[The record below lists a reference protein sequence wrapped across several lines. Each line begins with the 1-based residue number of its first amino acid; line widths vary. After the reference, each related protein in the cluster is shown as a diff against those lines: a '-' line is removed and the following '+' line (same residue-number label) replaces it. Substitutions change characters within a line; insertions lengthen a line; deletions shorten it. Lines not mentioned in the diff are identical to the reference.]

1 MLSKMKYWIGALM
14 LSALVFTACDDEEG
28 EAPALTIEALTA
40 TGIDIET
47 GEETTVDL
55 NAATSPSDVPPN
67 STFTVTFSKSLD
79 ATTLSGSAF
88 ALANEAGESIS
99 LTANATGSEATVTI
113 NEDMTQGL
121 IYTLTIDGTIAAE
134 DGGALTSSTRTFT
147 VAGRAPADVPQE
159 DNLVVYVDFE
169 GEVREAFGKNILNS
183 EVTFGEDRFG
193 NFNGAADFNGV
204 DNYIGIE
211 YSADMSN
218 ASTTVSYWM
227 RLPEQAE
234 FEAHFGT
241 TAEGTITQ
249 FVTFGIGG
257 NNGTYHEWNRFT
269 CCDLGFDIDILKY
282 VTNHENS
289 GSASELAADFSEM
302 KNEGN
307 PNDIKVVEADNVDWL
322 RESVGNWV
330 HVVTSWDAG
339 GRRKAFYI
347 NGVPLTVFEFV
358 AGDEY
363 ALDAAT
369 IDVDG
374 INLDP
379 ANNPNLYLGTAVP
392 FWATIE
398 GDGVVPFRGG
408 REYGFK
414 GQMDDFR
421 MFSVALTDAE
431 VLELYNAERP

>member
-14 LSALVFTACDDEEG
+14 LSALVFTACDDEDNG
-28 EAPALTIEALTA
+28 ETPALTIEALTA
-40 TGIDIET
+40 TGTDLET

-55 NAATSPSDVPPN
+55 NAATSASDVPPN
-67 STFTVTFSKSLD
+67 STFTITFNKAVD
-79 ATTLSGSAF
+79 ASTVSASSFTLTAGDESTTL
-88 ALANEAGESIS
+88 
-99 LTANATGSEATVTI
+99 TAAAAGSEVTATVD
-113 NEDMTQGL
+113 EEMTQGL
-121 IYTLTIDGTIAAE
+121 VYTLTIEGTIAAE
-134 DGGALTSSTRTFT
+134 DGGALTSTTRTFT

-159 DNLVVYVDFE
+159 DNLVVFVDFE
-169 GEVREAFGKNILNS
+169 GEVREAFGNNILNS

-269 CCDLGFDIDILKY
+269 CCELGYDIDVLKY
-282 VTNHENS
+282 VTLHQNS

-330 HVVTSWDAG
+330 HVVTSWDASA
-339 GRRKAFYI
+339 RRKAFYI

-363 ALDAAT
+363 ALDGAI
-369 IDVDG
+369 IDVAG
-374 INLDP
+374 IDLDP
-379 ANNPNLYLGTAVP
+379 ANNANLYLGTAVP
-392 FWATIE
+392 FWANIE

-408 REYGFK
+408 REFGFK

-431 VLELYNAERP
+431 VQELYNAERP

>member
-1 MLSKMKYWIGALM
+1 MLIKMKYWIGALM
-14 LSALVFTACDDEEG
+14 LSALVFTACDDDEG

-40 TGIDIET
+40 TGTDITT
-47 GEETTVDL
+47 GEEITVDL
-55 NAATSPSDVPPN
+55 NAATSASDVPPN
-67 STFTVTFSKSLD
+67 STFTITFNKDVD
-79 ATTLSGSAF
+79 ASTVSGSSF
-88 ALANEAGESIS
+88 TLIS
-99 LTANATGSEATVTI
+99 GDLSTSLSASASGSEVTATVD
-113 NEDMTQGL
+113 EDMTQGL
-121 IYTLTIDGTIAAE
+121 VYELTIDGTITAE
-134 DGGALTSSTRTFT
+134 DGGALTSTTRTFT
-147 VAGRAPADVPQE
+147 VAGRAPAEVPQE

-169 GEVREAFGKNILNS
+169 GEVREAFGHTILNS

-193 NFNGAADFNGV
+193 SFNGAADFNGV

-227 RLPEQAE
+227 RLPEQSV

-269 CCDLGFDIDILKY
+269 CCDLGYDIDVLKY
-282 VTNHENS
+282 VTNHLNS

-330 HVVTSWDAG
+330 HVVTSWDASA
-339 GRRKAFYI
+339 RRKAFYI

-363 ALDAAT
+363 ALDDAI
-369 IDVDG
+369 IDVEG

-379 ANNPNLYLGTAVP
+379 ANNPNLYLGTGVP
-392 FWATIE
+392 FWANIE

-431 VLELYNAERP
+431 VQELYNAERP

>member
-1 MLSKMKYWIGALM
+1 MINKMKYWTTALLLGALVIT
-14 LSALVFTACDDEEG
+14 SCGDDEG
-28 EAPALTIEALTA
+28 SEAPALSVETLTA
-40 TGIDIET
+40 TGTDIT
-47 GEETTVDL
+47 SGEETSKDL
-55 NAATSPSDVPPN
+55 NAVSSATDVPPDA
-67 STFTVTFSKSLD
+67 TFLVTFNKAVDASTVSESSFSLTSAD
-79 ATTLSGSAF
+79 QNIPLTATTSGSDV
-88 ALANEAGESIS
+88 
-99 LTANATGSEATVTI
+99 TVSTT
-113 NEDMTQGL
+113 EDMSQGL
-121 IYTLTIDGTIAAE
+121 VYTLTIAGTITAE
-134 DGGALTSSTRTFT
+134 DGGVLPSTTRTFT
-147 VAGRAPADVPQE
+147 VAGRAPANVPQE
-159 DNLVVYVDFE
+159 DNLVVFVDFE
-169 GEVREAFGKNILNS
+169 GEVREAFGNNILNA

-227 RLPEQAE
+227 RLPETAE
-234 FEAHFGT
+234 FDAHFGNT
-241 TAEGTITQ
+241 TDGTVTQ

-269 CCDLGFDIDILKY
+269 CCDLGYDIDVLKY
-282 VTNHENS
+282 VTTHVNS
-289 GSASELAADFSEM
+289 GSATDLAADFSEM

-307 PNDIKVVEADNVDWL
+307 PNDIKVIEADNVDWL
-322 RESVGNWV
+322 REAAGEWV
-330 HVVTSWDAG
+330 HVVTSWEAS

-363 ALDAAT
+363 ALDAAV

-374 INLDP
+374 IALDP
-379 ANNPNLYLGTAVP
+379 ANNSNLYLGTAVP
-392 FWATIE
+392 FWATID
-398 GDGVVPFRGG
+398 GDGVIPFRNGK
-408 REYGFK
+408 EYGFK
-414 GQMDDFR
+414 GKMDDFR